1 MRRIFIILLLLVGI
15 CAVPVVSTA
24 QASKVVKA
32 AVKASKT
39 AAKASTK
46 AAEKAAKAAKV
57 NPGVASK
64 MLRDAAGRAA
74 ARGTAV
80 VPAAGMQTRVPALN
94 SVEPYTRRQVAVGD
108 DARHGRRNNDRDV
121 DVPDS
126 TFATADTV
134 IVSTYPRALRSAQ
147 LSAAQFDSLASDSV
161 LVIVD
166 AASLAAAVATAELDS
181 VVSDEY
187 LPRVS
192 ARTVVADTIV
202 AREIVIMQAD
212 STFAPVAKAKPVKEG
227 SAVRF
232 AWGADAGASIDMTGN
247 DMSAV
252 DFSAFFGMRRGWIN
266 FLGVGAEAD
275 IVTSNSCRYYPLFLD
290 FRTNFV
296 NRPTLFFWGLR
307 VGASLNYYENNWHQV
322 GLYGLTGVGINLARS
337 RNFCSHIFVGYT
349 YRQRRTPDAEGAPRM
364 PDLHY
369 ATFKL
374 GVTF

>member
-1 MRRIFIILLLLVGI
+1 MHRILLILIALVAVCGTPSHSSAQARRSVGI
-15 CAVPVVSTA
+15 TANVSKAAPDSSAADTMVVPV
-24 QASKVVKA
+24 
-32 AVKASKT
+32 
-39 AAKASTK
+39 
-46 AAEKAAKAAKV
+46 
-57 NPGVASK
+57 
-64 MLRDAAGRAA
+64 
-74 ARGTAV
+74 
-80 VPAAGMQTRVPALN
+80 
-94 SVEPYTRRQVAVGD
+94 
-108 DARHGRRNNDRDV
+108 
-121 DVPDS
+121 
-126 TFATADTV
+126 
-134 IVSTYPRALRSAQ
+134 YPRALRSAR
-147 LSAAQFDSLASDSV
+147 LTPAQFDSLAYDSV

-166 AASLAAAVATAELDS
+166 AASLAAVAAVE
-181 VVSDEY
+181 SDTVAANDY

>member
-1 MRRIFIILLLLVGI
+1 MRRIFVILMLLAGI

-74 ARGTAV
+74 AGGTAA
-80 VPAAGMQTRVPALN
+80 VPAAGVQTRVPALN
-94 SVEPYTRRQVAVGD
+94 SVEPYSRRQVAGGD
-108 DARHGRRNNDRDV
+108 NARRGRRNNDRDV

-166 AASLAAAVATAELDS
+166 AASLAAAVAERDTVAA
-181 VVSDEY
+181 DEY

-202 AREIVIMQAD
+202 AREIVLLQPD

-266 FLGVGAEAD
+266 FLGVGAEAN

-307 VGASLNYYENNWHQV
+307 VGASLNYLEDNWHQV

-349 YRQRRTPDAEGAPRM
+349 YRQRRTPDAEDAPKM
-364 PDLHY
+364 SDLHY

>member
-1 MRRIFIILLLLVGI
+1 MRRIFVILMLLAGI

-74 ARGTAV
+74 AGGTAA
-80 VPAAGMQTRVPALN
+80 VPGAGVQTRVPALN
-94 SVEPYTRRQVAVGD
+94 SVEPYSRRQVAGGD
-108 DARHGRRNNDRDV
+108 NARRGRRNNDRDV

-166 AASLAAAVATAELDS
+166 AASLAAAVAERDTVAA
-181 VVSDEY
+181 DEY

-202 AREIVIMQAD
+202 AREIVLLQPD

-266 FLGVGAEAD
+266 FLGVGAEAN

-307 VGASLNYYENNWHQV
+307 VGASLNYLEDNWHQV

-349 YRQRRTPDAEGAPRM
+349 YRQRRTPDAEAAPKM
-364 PDLHY
+364 SDLHY